1 MTITN
6 INNYIIM
13 SIIYK
18 NTGSSRATKLTIHRK
33 VDGIDITGYPV
44 TFDLLSALPGNSNY
58 PAITAADMRK
68 LTDAEYTSRR
78 SAFITMAAN
87 QTGYTADIT
96 GSVVT
101 DTVTCPVMYVTP

>member
-1 MTITN
+1 
-6 INNYIIM
+6 M

-33 VDGIDITGYPV
+33 VDGVDITGYPV
-44 TFDLLSALPGNSNY
+44 TFDLLTALPGNSNY
-58 PAITAADMRK
+58 PAITASDMRK
-68 LTDAEYTSRR
+68 LSDTEYAARR
-78 SAFITMAAN
+78 GAFITLAEN

-101 DTVTCPVMYVTP
+101 DTVTCPIVYVTP